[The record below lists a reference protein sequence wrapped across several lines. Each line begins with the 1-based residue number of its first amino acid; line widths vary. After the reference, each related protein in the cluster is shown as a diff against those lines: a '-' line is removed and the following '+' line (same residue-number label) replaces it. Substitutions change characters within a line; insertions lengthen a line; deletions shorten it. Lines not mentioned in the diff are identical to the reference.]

1 MGLSEDLF
9 NDASW
14 LIASIMRGLMTFPDD
29 IPGVQDVLTRIAEQD
44 LSADNFTPP
53 QPQRL
58 PGCRHLP
65 EAVTAGVIVSMDL
78 CHAIATIEDQ
88 LHWTHGGS
96 YSKGVLDEMGF
107 NENAAYAEIIG
118 TTGFFKGD
126 DFRMGLMLIGP
137 GLHYND
143 HYHAAPELYWLLTGP
158 IEYSRGQGPFKQVG
172 TASTLWN
179 APNEVHAMKVGERPL
194 LAVWAWTKDVNQLP
208 VLLSA

>member
-1 MGLSEDLF
+1 MSEELF

-14 LIASIMRGLMTFPDD
+14 LIASIMRGLMTFPED
-29 IPGVQDVLTRIAEQD
+29 IEGVHDVLTRIAEQD
-44 LSADNFTPP
+44 LSAENFSPP

-78 CHAIATIEDQ
+78 CHAIATVEDQ
-88 LHWTHGGS
+88 LHWTNGDVYTTES
-96 YSKGVLDEMGF
+96 LDQMGF
-107 NENAAYAEIIG
+107 NENAAFAEIIG
-118 TTGFFKGD
+118 TSGLFTGD
-126 DFRMGLMLIGP
+126 DFRMGLMLLGP
-137 GLHYND
+137 GLHYID

-158 IEYSRGQGPFKQVG
+158 IEYSRSQGQFKQVG

-179 APNEVHAMKVGERPL
+179 KPNEVHAMKVGERPL
-194 LAVWAWTKDVNQLP
+194 LAVWAWANDVNKLP